1 MCKRILKLYW
11 FIRRVTPPGR
21 RDRPM
26 FVRTILALLTVLA
39 SMALGGTS
47 PALAQEPPALA
58 PHSAN
63 DSWRISK
70 SSGDVSVSTA
80 GMQLVALTN
89 GMTLQAGDAIR
100 TGQNGRV
107 LLTRGNETILISANS
122 AVSIPK
128 KDSKDGLSTTILQQA
143 GSILLEVEKRG
154 VNHFEVETPH
164 LSAVVKGTRFHV
176 TINANDTRVG
186 VFRGQ
191 VEVTDFRSGQHTLV
205 NAGQSASTSVQGPGG
220 LSVSGTGAFNP
231 IQQGSPRQSSMSP
244 AVGPGEGP
252 SAAPS
257 AVAPGQGLSPQPSPA
272 APAAIQRQART
283 PLLGEIETVALP
295 ERDATQRDG
304 WGPGLTVL
312 GERLNAKRD
321 VDTLSLAFPLAIGM
335 VVAMAIAV
343 RRR

>member
-1 MCKRILKLYW
+1 
-11 FIRRVTPPGR
+11 
-21 RDRPM
+21 M

-191 VEVTDFRSGQHTLV
+191 VEVTDFKSGQHTLV
-205 NAGQSASTSVQGPGG
+205 NAGQSATASVQGSAG
-220 LSVSGTGAFNP
+220 LTVSGSGLFSP
-231 IQQGSPRQSSMSP
+231 IQQGTPRQSSP
-244 AVGPGEGP
+244 PAAVGPDQGLSQSP
-252 SAAPS
+252 SPAG
-257 AVAPGQGLSPQPSPA
+257 PGQGLAPLPSPT
-272 APAAIQRQART
+272 APATIQRQARR
-283 PLLGEIETVALP
+283 PLLGEIETAALP
-295 ERDATQRDG
+295 ERDAAQRDG
-304 WGPGLTVL
+304 WGPGLTPL
-312 GERLNAKRD
+312 GERALSGKGDA
-321 VDTLSLAFPLAIGM
+321 DTLSLAFPFVVGAI
-335 VVAMAIAV
+335 VAMAIAV
-343 RRR
+343 RKRRQRQKVMQASGQ